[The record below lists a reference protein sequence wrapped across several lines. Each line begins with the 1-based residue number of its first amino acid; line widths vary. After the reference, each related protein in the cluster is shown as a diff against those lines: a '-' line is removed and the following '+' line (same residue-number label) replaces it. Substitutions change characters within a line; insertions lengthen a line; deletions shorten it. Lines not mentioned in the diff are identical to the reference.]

1 MPKPN
6 LRVLVNQAIAD
17 GQQGTCVPRLFIP
30 VTKPKTK
37 QVQSKHLAWSV
48 VLSAKKK
55 FFSR

>member
-37 QVQSKHLAWSV
+37 QVQSKH
-48 VLSAKKK
+48 
-55 FFSR
+55 